1 MAHENSDPRCVAGTS
16 RDLRRRSATGARQDV
31 TEDWHLQVAIAL
43 QNGNCELALSL
54 TEAARLTKD
63 PEADFRFGLLYERGE
78 CVSQDDARALDHFV
92 ASVDAGIDI
101 ALPPIVLIYAERRVP
116 PDAEAERVWRQRM
129 TMSFVLMLR
138 DARLP
143 HLQLLLYDR
152 DTVPDELAAEI
163 GWLAELEDGDPSQLY
178 ETAVRIRDGD
188 GWPQDYDVAARWLER
203 AGDGGVLEAHYEAA
217 QLLFDPERGRRRPSW
232 GETLLAR
239 AAVTALSKRKWSLAG
254 ALRPEIRSTPGTM
267 RPTCGC

>member
-1 MAHENSDPRCVAGTS
+1 MPALAAIFAAAALP
-16 RDLRRRSATGARQDV
+16 ARAQDV

-63 PEADFRFGLLYERGE
+63 PEADFRFGVLYERGE
-78 CVSQDDARALDHFV
+78 CVSQDDARALAHFV

-101 ALPPIVLIYAERRVP
+101 ALPRIVLIYAEGRVP
-116 PDAEAERVWRQRM
+116 PDTETERVWRQRM

-163 GWLAELEDGDPSQLY
+163 GWLAELEDGDPSQLF
-178 ETAVRIRDGD
+178 ETAVRISDGD

-203 AGDGGVLEAHYEAA
+203 AGDGGVPEAHYEAA
-217 QLLFDPERGRRRPSW
+217 QLLFDPERGTGIVPRGAKLSVRGRP
-232 GETLLAR
+232 
-239 AAVTALSKRKWSLAG
+239 VTALSKRKWSLAG
-254 ALRPEIRSTPGTM
+254 ALRPEIRSTAGTM